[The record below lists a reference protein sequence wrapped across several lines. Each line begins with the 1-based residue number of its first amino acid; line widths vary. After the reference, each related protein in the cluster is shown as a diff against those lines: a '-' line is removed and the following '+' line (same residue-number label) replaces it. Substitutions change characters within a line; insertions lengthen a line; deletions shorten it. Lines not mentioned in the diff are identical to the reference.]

1 MTSATTWKLI
11 SCLLCLFL
19 FLLFVCLFISILLFD
34 SKKRSLDF
42 SITQKLKKKKYTHVF
57 SFCYSNYRLPVELM
71 CLYMFIF
78 FSSGCWFLANSIVL
92 SLFFLSCLCICSLR
106 TSRYSF
112 IEIKRKTAPWRYTS
126 SVFQQPKRTCHV
138 IISCS
143 LISVFFFCDPY
154 SICLTCVCF
163 KLIFFFFYFYKSSSF
178 CLVSFSYFHW
188 WR

>member
-1 MTSATTWKLI
+1 MKIDFVS
-11 SCLLCLFL
+11 FM
-19 FLLFVCLFISILLFD
+19 FVFVPPVCLFISILLFD

-112 IEIKRKTAPWRYTS
+112 IEIKKKLLPD
-126 SVFQQPKRTCHV
+126 V
-138 IISCS
+138 I
-143 LISVFFFCDPY
+143 LH
-154 SICLTCVCF
+154 L
-163 KLIFFFFYFYKSSSF
+163 SSSNPKE
-178 CLVSFSYFHW
+178 LAMSFSLAL
-188 WR
+188 